1 MIDYIKGQLAELTPA
16 KAVIEAA
23 GVGYEL
29 NISLSSYDELRA
41 PLSSPLKGEAPSL
54 EGRAGE
60 RLLYVYEDIREDA
73 WVLFGFATKEERELF
88 LLLITVSGVGG
99 NTARTI
105 LSAYPAPELAAI
117 IANGQD
123 GMLKRVK
130 GIGGKTAQRIIVELQ
145 DKVNELGIRIE
156 ELGVRSEKSQLSNS
170 RTFELSKEGEEAIAA
185 LQMLGFSPAPTKKV
199 VKDLLAKE
207 PDLKAEQI
215 IKQALK
221 AL

>member
-29 NISLSSYDELRA
+29 NISLSSYDELRVK
-41 PLSSPLKGEAPSL
+41 SQESRVESL
-54 EGRAGE
+54 ESK
-60 RLLYVYEDIREDA
+60 LYVYEDIREDA

-117 IANGQD
+117 IADGHD

-145 DKVNELGIRIE
+145 DKVGAVSVE
-156 ELGVRSEKSQLSNS
+156 RSAVSANGQSSMVNGQLSV
-170 RTFELSKEGEEAIAA
+170 EGEEAIAA

-199 VKDLLAKE
+199 VKELLAKE

>member
-29 NISLSSYDELRA
+29 NISLSSYDELRVK
-41 PLSSPLKGEAPSL
+41 SQESRVESQESK
-54 EGRAGE
+54 
-60 RLLYVYEDIREDA
+60 LYVYEDIREDA

-117 IANGQD
+117 IADGHD

-145 DKVNELGIRIE
+145 DKVGAVSVE
-156 ELGVRSEKSQLSNS
+156 RSAVSANGQSSMVNGQLSV
-170 RTFELSKEGEEAIAA
+170 EGEEAIAA

-199 VKDLLAKE
+199 VKELLAKE

>member
-29 NISLSSYDELRA
+29 NISLSSYDELRR
-41 PLSSPLKGEAPSL
+41 PSSNENDNENENRK
-54 EGRAGE
+54 
-60 RLLYVYEDIREDA
+60 LYVYEDIREDA
-73 WVLFGFATKEERELF
+73 WALFGFATKEERELF
-88 LLLITVSGVGG
+88 LMLITVSGVGG

-117 IANGQD
+117 IAD
-123 GMLKRVK
+123 GHDGVLKRVK
-130 GIGGKTAQRIIVELQ
+130 GTGGKTAQRIIVELQ
-145 DKVNELGIRIE
+145 DKVHSLGS
-156 ELGVRSEKSQLSNS
+156 LGGLGGES
-170 RTFELSKEGEEAIAA
+170 SKVQEFKGSSISVEGEEAIAA

-199 VKDLLAKE
+199 VKELLAKE

>member
-29 NISLSSYDELRA
+29 NISLSSYDELRVESQESRA
-41 PLSSPLKGEAPSL
+41 ESQEAK
-54 EGRAGE
+54 
-60 RLLYVYEDIREDA
+60 LYVYEDIREDA

-117 IANGQD
+117 IADGHD

-145 DKVNELGIRIE
+145 DKVRTVSIE
-156 ELGVRSEKSQLSNS
+156 RSAVSANGQSSMVNGQLSV
-170 RTFELSKEGEEAIAA
+170 EGEEAIAA

-199 VKDLLAKE
+199 VKELLAKE

>member
-29 NISLSSYDELRA
+29 NISLSSYDTLKRA
-41 PLSSPLKGEAPSL
+41 PLQGEAPSL

-73 WVLFGFATKEERELF
+73 WVLFGFATREERELF
-88 LLLITVSGVGG
+88 LLLISVSGVGG

-117 IANGQD
+117 IADGQD

-145 DKVNELGIRIE
+145 DKVRTVSVE
-156 ELGVRSEKSQLSNS
+156 RSAVSANGQSSAANGQLSV
-170 RTFELSKEGEEAIAA
+170 EGEEAIAA
-185 LQMLGFSPAPTKKV
+185 LQMLGYEPAPTKKV
-199 VKDLLAKE
+199 VKELLAKE

>member
-29 NISLSSYDELRA
+29 NISLSSYDELRVK
-41 PLSSPLKGEAPSL
+41 SQESRVESQESK
-54 EGRAGE
+54 
-60 RLLYVYEDIREDA
+60 LYVYEDIREDA

-105 LSAYPAPELAAI
+105 LSAYPAAELAAI
-117 IANGQD
+117 IADGHD

-145 DKVNELGIRIE
+145 DKVGAVSVE
-156 ELGVRSEKSQLSNS
+156 RSAVSANGQSSMVNGQLSV
-170 RTFELSKEGEEAIAA
+170 EGEEAIAA

-199 VKDLLAKE
+199 VKELLAKE

>member
-29 NISLSSYDELRA
+29 NISLSSYDELRVK
-41 PLSSPLKGEAPSL
+41 SHESRVESQESK
-54 EGRAGE
+54 
-60 RLLYVYEDIREDA
+60 LYVYEDIREDA

-117 IANGQD
+117 IADGHD

-145 DKVNELGIRIE
+145 DKVGAVSVE
-156 ELGVRSEKSQLSNS
+156 RSAVSANGQSSMVNGQLSV
-170 RTFELSKEGEEAIAA
+170 EGEEAIAA

-199 VKDLLAKE
+199 VKELLAKE

>member
-29 NISLSSYDELRA
+29 NISLSSYDELRRETDP
-41 PLSSPLKGEAPSL
+41 PLTPPMKG
-54 EGRAGE
+54 GE
-60 RLLYVYEDIREDA
+60 HKLYVYEDIREDA

-117 IANGQD
+117 IADGRD

-145 DKVNELGIRIE
+145 DKVNELGIRSE

-199 VKDLLAKE
+199 VKELLAKE
-207 PDLKAEQI
+207 PELKAEQI

>member
-29 NISLSSYDELRA
+29 NISLSSYDELKA
-41 PLSSPLKGEAPSL
+41 VS
-54 EGRAGE
+54 GE
-60 RLLYVYEDIREDA
+60 RLAVSESKLYVYEDIREDA

-117 IANGQD
+117 IANGHD

-145 DKVNELGIRIE
+145 DKVGA
-156 ELGVRSEKSQLSNS
+156 VRVERSAVSAYGHSSMVNGQLSV
-170 RTFELSKEGEEAIAA
+170 EGEEAIAA

-199 VKDLLAKE
+199 VKELLAKE

>member
-29 NISLSSYDELRA
+29 NISLSSYDTLKRA
-41 PLSSPLKGEAPSL
+41 PLSSPLQGEAPSL

-73 WVLFGFATKEERELF
+73 WVLFGFATREERELF
-88 LLLITVSGVGG
+88 LLLISVSGVGG

-117 IANGQD
+117 IADGQD

-145 DKVNELGIRIE
+145 DKVRTVSVE
-156 ELGVRSEKSQLSNS
+156 RSAVSANGQSSAANGQLSV
-170 RTFELSKEGEEAIAA
+170 EGEEAIAA

-199 VKDLLAKE
+199 VKELLAKE